1 MIMGFLD
8 DIFDGETVMGGLF
21 DLDSDG
27 KVSIEEALL
36 ADELFLKDDPPSAS
50 PLEDDEDLLDS
61 DAADFASTLGLDP
74 LDYDSMEDLEAA
86 IRSALEP

>member
-1 MIMGFLD
+1 MSFLD

-27 KVSIEEALL
+27 NVSIEEALL
-36 ADELFLKDDPPSAS
+36 ADELFLKDDSPSAPFS
-50 PLEDDEDLLDS
+50 KADEDLLDA

-74 LDYDSMEDLEAA
+74 LDYDSIEDLEAD
-86 IRSALEP
+86 ILSALDS